1 MPCGLQVLCVAV
13 LATACEGGYS
23 PPAAAPQAQPGV
35 LSVDATRDALF
46 EAAVLTVVGAGY
58 PIAFTDRA
66 RGLITTNRQ
75 AVRLSPVEADCGQ
88 LSGEALVADRRTTTE
103 VRLRIRVSDGQL
115 RIQATIDGTIAEG
128 KLRKTSLTCVSTGEL
143 ERALLDRIVE
153 RAS

>member
-1 MPCGLQVLCVAV
+1 MPWGLQVLCVAV

-75 AVRLSPVEADCGQ
+75 AVRLSPTEADCGQ
-88 LSGEALVADRRTTTE
+88 ISGEPLVADRRTTTE
-103 VRLRIRVSDGQL
+103 VRLRVRVSDGQI
-115 RIQATIDGTIAEG
+115 RIRATIDGTIAEG
-128 KLRKTSLTCVSTGEL
+128 KLRTTALNCVSTGEL
-143 ERALLDRIVE
+143 ERVLLNRIVE